1 MTTNSSS
8 VSWLDFT
15 DSDRRKMIEVVQ
27 LFREQDTRDELGIAS
42 IRDTLAE
49 LLFPGTGTLQ
59 SRARYFLFVPWHC
72 LRLERKKHSGS
83 KARDRLRVEEI
94 SVINALI
101 QRGESGIIGQ
111 RSGASLHRFPSSI
124 YWNGLKVWGILR
136 FSGSPGQ
143 YFQSLGYYYQ
153 SQRAYRLMDKD
164 NPILE
169 NPPHNWDPDIP
180 NAPKDFPGDVDLTLS
195 FDEAAYLKERLQIS
209 CPRSL
214 LAYLVRDTE
223 PIEGIKFPWHHPG
236 ILTFPKH
243 LQEILLESQN
253 FSETFWGSALLY
265 NYLLAM
271 KAGMDEM
278 LEEYQEQLARWQ
290 EIMIARAE
298 QLYTWDID
306 TFWKRIT
313 GSGNIPLNTQ
323 RFVNRWLELVIN
335 PHGIPDLVSNTTA
348 HEIIQTREFQ
358 LKRGRSR
365 FENPRRLEMWGGRS
379 GAGQLNFRWP
389 VSNQI
394 ANDILNGLEQG

>member
-1 MTTNSSS
+1 M
-8 VSWLDFT
+8 
-15 DSDRRKMIEVVQ
+15 
-27 LFREQDTRDELGIAS
+27 FREQDTRDELGIAS

-72 LRLERKKHSGS
+72 LRLERKKHSGG
-83 KARDRLRVEEI
+83 KARDRLRSEEI

-101 QRGESGIIGQ
+101 QREESGIIGG

-124 YWNGLKVWGILR
+124 YWNGLKVWGILH

-169 NPPHNWDPDIP
+169 NPPHNWDLEIP
-180 NAPKDFPGDVDLTLS
+180 QAPKAFPWEVDLSLS
-195 FDEAAYLKERLQIS
+195 YDEAVYLKERLQIS
-209 CPRSL
+209 CPHSL
-214 LAYLVRDTE
+214 LAYLVRETE
-223 PIEGIKFPWHHPG
+223 PIEGINFPWQHPDLG
-236 ILTFPKH
+236 IFPEH
-243 LQEILLESQN
+243 LQQLLREAEN
-253 FSETFWGSALLY
+253 FSESLWGAALLY
-265 NYLLAM
+265 NYLLAE

-278 LEEYQEQLARWQ
+278 VEEYREQLAGWH
-290 EIMIARAE
+290 EIMQARHE
-298 QLYTWDID
+298 LLVSWDLEG
-306 TFWKRIT
+306 FWRRLT
-313 GSGNIPLNTQ
+313 GAGKIPLSTQ
-323 RFVNRWLELVIN
+323 RFVNSWLDLVIHQTN
-335 PHGIPDLVSNTTA
+335 VPDLISQNTV
-348 HEIIQTREFQ
+348 HEMILTREFQ

-394 ANDILNGLEQG
+394 ANDILNGLAQG

>member
-1 MTTNSSS
+1 MPSQI
-8 VSWLDFT
+8 SWLDFS

-72 LRLERKKHSGS
+72 FRLERKKYSDNR
-83 KARDRLRVEEI
+83 ARDRLRSEEI
-94 SVINALI
+94 NVINALI
-101 QRGESGIIGQ
+101 QRGETGIIGQ

-143 YFQSLGYYYQ
+143 YFQSLGYYYH
-153 SQRAYRLMDKD
+153 SQKAYRLMDKD

-169 NPPHNWDPDIP
+169 NPPYNWDPDIP
-180 NAPKDFPGDVDLTLS
+180 KAPKDFPGDVDLTLS
-195 FDEAAYLKERLQIS
+195 FDEATYLKERLQIS
-209 CPRSL
+209 CPHSL
-214 LAYLVRDTE
+214 LAYLVRETE
-223 PIEGIKFPWHHPG
+223 SIVGINFPWHHPDAP
-236 ILTFPKH
+236 TFPEH
-243 LQEILLESQN
+243 LQQLLLEAEN
-253 FSETFWGSALLY
+253 FSETLWGAALLY
-265 NYLLAM
+265 NYLLAE

-278 LEEYQEQLARWQ
+278 VEEYQEQLTRWQ
-290 EIMIARAE
+290 EIMQARAE
-298 QLYTWDID
+298 QLTTWNIEG
-306 TFWKRIT
+306 FWRRLT
-313 GSGNIPLNTQ
+313 GAGKIPLTTQ
-323 RFVNRWLELVIN
+323 RFVNSWLDLVIHQPN
-335 PHGIPDLVSNTTA
+335 VPDLVNNTAA
-348 HEIIQTREFQ
+348 HEMIQTREFQ

-394 ANDILNGLEQG
+394 ANDILNGLAQG